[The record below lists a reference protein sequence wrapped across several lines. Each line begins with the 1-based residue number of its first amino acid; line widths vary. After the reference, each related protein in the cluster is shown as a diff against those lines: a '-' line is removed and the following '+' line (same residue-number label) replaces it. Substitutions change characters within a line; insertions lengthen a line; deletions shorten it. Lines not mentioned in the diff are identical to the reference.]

1 VTLGPS
7 RRDRNKIDN
16 ASSKRRETVRLPKF
30 EYRRPE
36 SIQEAS
42 AILVDNPSAR
52 VLSGGTDLL
61 VNMKFK
67 VETPSTIVSLK
78 GLQNQNYVKKGAGL
92 LRIGALTPLKSVYND
107 PYVAEKLPALAVA
120 AASVG
125 SYHHQT
131 MGTIGGNLCQ
141 QTRCKYFNQSKWWR
155 SSRELCFK
163 AGGEMCHVAKKVQVC
178 YSTYCGDVAPA
189 LLVLNAEVV
198 LSGKA
203 GSRQVPLEDIYSGQG
218 KSPLK
223 LEPGEILTEILI
235 PEQAAEGFSTYKKF
249 ANRAS
254 IDFPIVGAAFWTS
267 RTAAESRI
275 ALTAVDRKPLRA
287 RQLED
292 FMKGKPL
299 GDEVIEAVDGLVAKD
314 ARLMMSSTDSLSIKR
329 RMMGQLVKSAIREA
343 MGGC

>member
-1 VTLGPS
+1 M
-7 RRDRNKIDN
+7 
-16 ASSKRRETVRLPKF
+16 RLPKF

-42 AILVDNPSAR
+42 AILVDDPGAR

-67 VETPSTIVSLK
+67 VETPSTIVSLM
-78 GLQNQNYVKKGAGL
+78 GLSDLNYVRKTNGA
-92 LRIGALTPLKSVYND
+92 LRIGALTPLKSVYKD
-107 PYVAEKLPALAVA
+107 SFVAQKLPVLAIA

-155 SSRELCFK
+155 SSREICFK
-163 AGGEMCHVAKKVQVC
+163 AGGAMCHVAKKEHVC

-198 LSGKA
+198 LTGKG
-203 GSRQVPLEDIYSGQG
+203 GSKQAPLESIFSGEG
-218 KSPLK
+218 KTPLK

-235 PEQAAEGFSTYKKF
+235 PEEAADGFSTYKKF
-249 ANRAS
+249 ANRES

-267 RTAAESRI
+267 RSALESRV

-292 FMKGKPL
+292 FMKGKRL
-299 GDEVIEAVDGLVAKD
+299 GDEVIEAVDGLVAKET
-314 ARLMMSSTDSLSIKR
+314 RLMMSSTDSIALKR
-329 RMMGQLVKSAIREA
+329 QLMGRLVKIAIREA
-343 MGGC
+343 MGGI